1 MHASH
6 RPASEVSTRPQ
17 RGWALYGVA
26 AGAVLGLAFAVVAL
40 PDGRSDA
47 VIGEPLRTDVAPTP
61 PATHV
66 AALDAGVDW
75 SRVERSED
83 AAPMSVAAYER

>member
-1 MHASH
+1 MHASY
-6 RPASEVSTRPQ
+6 RSASETSRQPQ

-40 PDGRSDA
+40 PDGRSDEA
-47 VIGEPLRTDVAPTP
+47 IGEPLRTDVAPTP

-83 AAPMSVAAYER
+83 DASRAVAAYER